1 MKKTMHAMVGVVL
14 SFFVVGAVSAGD
26 VASLRGA
33 SDLTT
38 KAVKTKKAKLEKVSG
53 GLERTWAEQPP
64 MVPHEVDKYRISIKN
79 NGCLKCHGAKTYE
92 KEKSPK
98 VGDSHF
104 LTRDDKRLEKV
115 SSRRWFCTQC
125 HAPQMSLTPLVS
137 NTFETVGRSK

>member
-53 GLERTWAEQPP
+53 GFERTWAEQPP

-79 NGCLKCHGAKTYE
+79 
-92 KEKSPK
+92 
-98 VGDSHF
+98 
-104 LTRDDKRLEKV
+104 
-115 SSRRWFCTQC
+115 
-125 HAPQMSLTPLVS
+125 
-137 NTFETVGRSK
+137 